1 MDRGQTNATAVAH
14 NLQNNRQFALKSVCI
29 GGCLGGGTALAVGG
43 PLAQQLVQAA
53 LLSTVISVSLYWLLL
68 TLAAWV
74 SDDGQQ
80 RACRP
85 NGVDA
90 TEHHPHTASEMT
102 DSVAVAVVGAG
113 AAGVG
118 VGVALSKL
126 DVDVRILELDSRPPW
141 STGLA

>member
-53 LLSTVISVSLYWLLL
+53 LLSTVISVSLYFLL

-74 SDDGQQ
+74 SDETGSSVLAG
-80 RACRP
+80 RTESTRP
-85 NGVDA
+85 N
-90 TEHHPHTASEMT
+90 TIHTQPA
-102 DSVAVAVVGAG
+102 
-113 AAGVG
+113 
-118 VGVALSKL
+118 K
-126 DVDVRILELDSRPPW
+126 
-141 STGLA
+141 